1 MTKEFWKA
9 ALIRAL
15 RIIAQTAIATTG
27 TTAFIPD
34 VNWIAVGSAS
44 LLAGLLSILTS
55 IVTGL
60 PEAEPKPAAVEEK
73 PQEETKAVGEP
84 IAEDENYISKH

>member
-15 RIIAQTAIATTG
+15 RTVAQTAIATIG
-27 TTAFIPD
+27 TTAFVQD

-73 PQEETKAVGEP
+73 PQEETKVVGDP
-84 IAEDENYISKH
+84 IVEDENYISKH